1 MDSRGAAGWR
11 LGGRLQLRL
20 IHDPDANYTVIDGW
34 SAGVASDP
42 ASHGHPRLLPGGS
55 MTTTLCTDCS
65 RAPHGEAGHDH
76 LENQLEGP
84 YPGHRIF
91 RCRACGERWI
101 RHYGFVGEKH
111 AWTRYD
117 LQFI

>member
-1 MDSRGAAGWR
+1 
-11 LGGRLQLRL
+11 
-20 IHDPDANYTVIDGW
+20 
-34 SAGVASDP
+34 
-42 ASHGHPRLLPGGS
+42 

-117 LQFI
+117 LQFIVRKPMPDSHRPSTVRRLSA